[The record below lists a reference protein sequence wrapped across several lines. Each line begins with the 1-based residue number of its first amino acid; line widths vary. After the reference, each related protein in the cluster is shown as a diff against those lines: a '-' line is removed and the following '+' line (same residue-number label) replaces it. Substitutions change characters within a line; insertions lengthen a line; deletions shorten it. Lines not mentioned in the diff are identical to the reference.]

1 METKN
6 VVKSTTIW
14 VNVIAAGAMFVQ
26 RQYGY
31 VIPPEVQ
38 LLILAGINAIVRLFT
53 KRAVKFTK

>member
-1 METKN
+1 MDPKN

-26 RQYGY
+26 SQYGF

-38 LLILAGINAIVRLFT
+38 VLLLAGINAIVRLFT
-53 KRAVKFTK
+53 KRAVTFTK